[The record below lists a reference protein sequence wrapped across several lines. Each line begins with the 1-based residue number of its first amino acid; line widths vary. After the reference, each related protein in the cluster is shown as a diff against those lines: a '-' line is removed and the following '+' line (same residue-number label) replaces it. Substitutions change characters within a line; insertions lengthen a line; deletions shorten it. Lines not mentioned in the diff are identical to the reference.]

1 MTNSHK
7 LEKENTKVEWEQ
19 KVSEKQKEVD
29 KVNDQL
35 YASQQTL
42 EERRKEIMSL
52 DEKIKEA
59 SEKEAQLVGNSDE
72 QLDIIK

>member
-52 DEKIKEA
+52 DEKLKEA